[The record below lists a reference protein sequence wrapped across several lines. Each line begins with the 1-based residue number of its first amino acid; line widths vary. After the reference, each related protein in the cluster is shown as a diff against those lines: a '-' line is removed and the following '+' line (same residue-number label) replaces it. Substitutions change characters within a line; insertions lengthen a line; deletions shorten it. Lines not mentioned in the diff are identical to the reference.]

1 VSRFLILLLIS
12 VFTINSLQ
20 GQSAADSIKQV
31 KNDSVQKTVVAM
43 KKDSISS
50 QLKAIVTD
58 SISYKPLS
66 DSGWVPSQ
74 NRSFNAEFREQLYSH
89 SHYFGFIQPA
99 LQVVSDKKIFIGKE
113 LLFYLLV
120 GLMLV
125 FAVLRQVF
133 PKYFNDL
140 FRVFFRTTLKQKQVR
155 EQLLQTPLPSLIM
168 NGFFVV
174 TSGLYISLL
183 LGHYHH
189 NPFENFWLLTF
200 YTCLAIGIVYLVKFI
215 GLRFSGWIFNISEAT
230 DSYTFIVF
238 ITNKMIGI
246 LLLPFIVLLAF
257 SDGQIYS
264 AALVLSWC
272 IVGGLIFYRFILSY
286 GIIRNQ
292 IKVNLFHFFLYLC
305 AFEIAPLLLIY
316 KVLIAYFK

>member
-1 VSRFLILLLIS
+1 MSRFLIVLFIS
-12 VFTINSLQ
+12 FFTINSLY
-20 GQSAADSIKQV
+20 GQSGADSLKQL
-31 KNDSVQKTVVAM
+31 KNDSIPKTVVVV
-43 KKDSISS
+43 KKDTVSLQKKVI
-50 QLKAIVTD
+50 AD
-58 SISYKPLS
+58 SFSYKPIS

-74 NRSFNAEFREQLYSH
+74 SKSFNSEFREQIYSH
-89 SHYFGFIQPA
+89 SHYFGFMQPA

-113 LLFYLLV
+113 TIFYLLV

-155 EQLLQTPLPSLIM
+155 EQLLQTPLPSFIM
-168 NGFFVV
+168 NGFFVA
-174 TSGLYISLL
+174 TAGIYISLL
-183 LGHYHH
+183 LEHYHH
-189 NPFENFWLLTF
+189 DPFENFWLLTF
-200 YTCLAIGIVYLVKFI
+200 YTCIALSIIYLVKFL

-238 ITNKMIGI
+238 ITNKMVGI
-246 LLLPFIVLLAF
+246 LLLPFITLLAF

-272 IVGGLIFYRFILSY
+272 ITGGLILYRFILSY

-316 KVLIAYFK
+316 KVLIVYFK